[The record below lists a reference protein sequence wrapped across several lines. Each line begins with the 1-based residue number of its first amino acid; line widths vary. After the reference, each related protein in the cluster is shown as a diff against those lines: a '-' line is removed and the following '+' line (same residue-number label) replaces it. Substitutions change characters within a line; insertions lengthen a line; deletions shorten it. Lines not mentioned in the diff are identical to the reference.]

1 MNRVALMMLFN
12 ARGKFVALVF
22 GVSFAVLLCTQPVAI
37 FLGVLERA
45 TGVMQFMRQAD
56 IWVASNEPHQI
67 EMFRGLSEQ
76 ELERVRSVP
85 GVAWAQPLL
94 SINQA
99 SADLPNGRFYRVH
112 LIGIDRATLVGQP
125 PEMLEGNLSDLRLPD
140 TVLLETSNRQRLPG
154 IGVGAVLRLNDRRAR
169 VIGICRARQSLE
181 LADLVRQLCHC
192 QKVRAGEPRPLSY
205 IMVKVKPDASVAQV
219 RRAIQA
225 SPSLQAYGCDEFRW
239 ITMSF
244 VMFRTSI
251 GANFAVTVG
260 LGVLVGFIVSL
271 AAFNQ
276 FTADYL
282 PHFALLKAV
291 GTRPRTLVRMVLLQ
305 ALTVG
310 LISYGI
316 GIGMAGVLVLPTLRA
331 DASLVAVFP
340 WQLLAGG
347 LAPMLVC
354 VSLGSM
360 LNLPRVLRRPGVT
373 FSVNKWV

>member
-169 VIGICRARQSLE
+169 VIGICRARGNLLSLPTLYASYATAKKYVPE
-181 LADLVRQLCHC
+181 SR
-192 QKVRAGEPRPLSY
+192 RPLSY

-360 LNLPRVLRRPGVT
+360 LNLPRVLRADPALLFR
-373 FSVNKWV
+373 